1 MCDRELTQLISTAKY
16 YLDAADSLLVPD
28 QELASTVSANSER
41 FSADRQPHDL
51 SQLDT
56 HSAHLA
62 SCATRLATIHE
73 ILVGGT
79 QKAWAVAYP
88 FNAEITDANLNLATT
103 QALEILLRDS
113 VAHAEDPTEQGVKR
127 SKFRKAA
134 LAQLTFKF
142 IQEGLRIRY
151 QELAD
156 KMVHSMPNKAA
167 SADAFGNAY
176 RQR

>member
-1 MCDRELTQLISTAKY
+1 MCDRELTQLISAAKY

-28 QELASTVSANSER
+28 QELDSTVSANSER
-41 FSADRQPHDL
+41 CSADRQPHAL

-62 SCATRLATIHE
+62 SCAMRLATIHE
-73 ILVGGT
+73 ILGGGT
-79 QKAWAVAYP
+79 EKAWARAYP
-88 FNAEITDANLNLATT
+88 DDSTITAENLKLATT

-113 VAHAEDPTEQGVKR
+113 VAHAEDPTKQGKRR
-127 SKFRKAA
+127 SKFRKTA

-142 IQEGLRIRY
+142 IQEHLRVRY

-156 KMVHSMPNKAA
+156 KMVEAQ
-167 SADAFGNAY
+167 DV
-176 RQR
+176 